1 MNVRTDA
8 QEGLLDAL
16 EGLLTEALQDCER
29 MASGS
34 FGKIRAARDGVR
46 CLWRPRNRANRSA
59 KIGVPPRFAQRFA
72 RFLCRQRHLTPSRA
86 ALICLKLFDVLPQSL
101 GSALRA
107 RTPSRR
113 TEFPESVYALQVVVR
128 TRSRERPY
136 RRLRESPLTHS
147 ESRRDANILQTYK
160 GFVVEGDA
168 GLQNRGLCFANQ
180 HYCEAGNYL
189 CRCDRT

>member
-72 RFLCRQRHLTPSRA
+72 RFLGRQRHPLHCAVLFVRSYPRTLNSQSPSSASVSNLSRAPDEPSRA
-86 ALICLKLFDVLPQSL
+86 PARSL
-101 GSALRA
+101 MFEHIRTDMFLLHSNAGSQNRGPRGTKKTRQLRC
-107 RTPSRR
+107 T
-113 TEFPESVYALQVVVR
+113 LMQVVV
-128 TRSRERPY
+128 
-136 RRLRESPLTHS
+136 L
-147 ESRRDANILQTYK
+147 
-160 GFVVEGDA
+160 
-168 GLQNRGLCFANQ
+168 
-180 HYCEAGNYL
+180 
-189 CRCDRT
+189 